1 MVLNQ
6 LGASISA
13 ALHQLTRASS
23 VDADALKALLNE
35 LTRALLSADVNI
47 GDVMKVK
54 RAIEERARLA
64 DDATASAKYVETAV
78 MEELVRMLDP
88 GRECFKP
95 VKGRPNIVMFVGLQG
110 AGKTT
115 TVAKY
120 AHYYQSRKWRV
131 AMVCADTFRAG
142 AFDQLK
148 QNATK
153 VRVPYYGSYTEA
165 DPVAIAREGVAQFRT
180 EGYDLIIVDTS
191 GRHKQEAGLFEEMQ
205 AVAAAVKPDDV
216 VFVMDGSIGQ
226 AAKEQAA
233 AFKGAVAVGS
243 VIVTKLDGH
252 AKGGGA
258 LAAVA
263 ATGSP
268 IVFLGT
274 GEGFDDLAPFDA
286 RRFVGKLL
294 GKGDVVGLRNELM
307 EKGFGQSAD
316 PKALARMAKGKFT
329 LRDLRDQLAELS
341 KLGDVSKVMEMI
353 PGMGNFAQMAAAGGA
368 DAQKRPRRWM
378 VLLDSMTSAE
388 LDGAAEITQQ
398 RALRIVRGAGAM
410 PPEFDELMGMYG
422 QFEKMIGGISK
433 SGILGNEAKLTKN
446 LKSNPASVQQHIAK
460 HMPPHMLQQ
469 LGGAGQLTQMMKSL
483 EEAGMGSLLGGGG
496 GGGGKGGMGNIA
508 DMMKKLG
515 GLGGGGGS
523 GGGGSGG
530 GKRK

>member
-6 LGASISA
+6 LGSAISA
-13 ALHQLTRASS
+13 ALGQLTRQSS
-23 VDADALKALLNE
+23 VDADQLKALLNE
-35 LTRALLSADVNI
+35 LARALMGADVAFSEI
-47 GDVMKVK
+47 KKVQK
-54 RAIEERARLA
+54 AITDRAALES
-64 DDATASAKYVETAV
+64 DATASAKYVETAV
-78 MEELVRMLDP
+78 MDELVKLLDP
-88 GRECFKP
+88 GKATFKP
-95 VKGRPNIVMFVGLQG
+95 EKGRPNIVLFVGLQG

-165 DPVAIAREGVAQFRT
+165 DPVAIAREGVAQFRA

-205 AVAAAVKPDDV
+205 AVAAAVQPDDV

-233 AFKGAVAVGS
+233 AFKSAVAVGS
-243 VIVTKLDGH
+243 VIITKLDGH

-294 GKGDVVGLRNELM
+294 GKGDMVGLRNEIM
-307 EKGFGQSAD
+307 EKGIGMTAD
-316 PKALARMAKGKFT
+316 PKAAARMAKGKFT
-329 LRDLRDQLAELS
+329 FRDMRDMLAEVA
-341 KLGDVSKVMEMI
+341 KLGDVGKFMEMI
-353 PGMGNFAQMAAAGGA
+353 PGMGGLAGAMNSA
-368 DAQKRPRRWM
+368 DPRAKQQPRRWM
-378 VLLDSMTSAE
+378 VILDSMTPAE
-388 LDGAAEITQQ
+388 LDGGAEMSPS
-398 RALRIVRGAGAM
+398 RALRIVRGAGSTG
-410 PPEFDELMGMYG
+410 PEFD
-422 QFEKMIGGISK
+422 QFMFMFKNMEKTVGGISK
-433 SGILGNEAKLTKN
+433 SGILRNDKKLKQ
-446 LKSNPASVQQHIAK
+446 SMAANPAAVQAELARNIPQ
-460 HMPPHMLQQ
+460 HMLQQ
-469 LGGAGQLTQMMKSL
+469 VGGPDQLMKMMKSM
-483 EEAGMGSLLGGGG
+483 EDAGMGGLLGGGG
-496 GGGGKGGMGNIA
+496 GGGKGQMQA
-508 DMMKKLG
+508 MAEMMKKMGG
-515 GLGGGGGS
+515 GLP
-523 GGGGSGG
+523 GG